1 MLGVELSGPI
11 LSELSRTS
19 GHTVRY
25 PSFYL
30 KVDLNMKKITS
41 RTLTISFFKAKMEL
55 KEVRGMFSDLK
66 LPKDSEF
73 LALEELTAAL
83 RPLEA
88 LTTNL
93 CRDHFTARQA
103 ETVFQTA
110 FAILRSQQT
119 TIGDKLLAALERRYK
134 QRKNVE
140 LLSVLTFLRGY
151 EPGSKH

>member
-1 MLGVELSGPI
+1 
-11 LSELSRTS
+11 
-19 GHTVRY
+19 
-25 PSFYL
+25 
-30 KVDLNMKKITS
+30 
-41 RTLTISFFKAKMEL
+41 
-55 KEVRGMFSDLK
+55 MFSDLK

-88 LTTNL
+88 L

-134 QRKNVE
+134 QR
-140 LLSVLTFLRGY
+140 RM
-151 EPGSKH
+151 

>member
-1 MLGVELSGPI
+1 
-11 LSELSRTS
+11 
-19 GHTVRY
+19 
-25 PSFYL
+25 
-30 KVDLNMKKITS
+30 
-41 RTLTISFFKAKMEL
+41 
-55 KEVRGMFSDLK
+55 MFSDLH
-66 LPKDSEF
+66 LPTDSEF

-93 CRDHFTARQA
+93 CRDHFTTRQA

-140 LLSVLTFLRGY
+140 LLSLLTFLSDPMGC
-151 EPGSKH
+151 EPGSQQYGTFFYKNYELYHEIPRNSAKIT

>member
-1 MLGVELSGPI
+1 
-11 LSELSRTS
+11 
-19 GHTVRY
+19 
-25 PSFYL
+25 
-30 KVDLNMKKITS
+30 
-41 RTLTISFFKAKMEL
+41 MEL
-55 KEVRGMFSDLK
+55 KEVRGMFSDLH
-66 LPKDSEF
+66 LPTDSEF
-73 LALEELTAAL
+73 LAQEELTAAL

-140 LLSVLTFLRGY
+140 LLSVLTFLSDPMGY
-151 EPGSKH
+151 EPGSGLLELSELRSEVNSH